1 MAVQT
6 ATFGASIGLHCLAA
20 ARRILLT
27 RCIEGVLTL
36 FFGLAGAYLAGAKGG
51 AWGFAVAGALKTV
64 NAWWQFSLA
73 LREYESGRT
82 EAGRGGPDAD
92 CLPQAAR

>member
-1 MAVQT
+1 M
-6 ATFGASIGLHCLAA
+6 
-20 ARRILLT
+20 
-27 RCIEGVLTL
+27 LTL

-73 LREYESGRT
+73 LREYESGRS
-82 EAGRGGPDAD
+82 EAGRGVLMRTICRRRPAD
-92 CLPQAAR
+92 QGARLRSPHETPAVRLCVRAGSRK